1 MAKPTFLIPGASKGG
16 TTSLHYYLDEH
27 PEIYTTDVKELR
39 FFDRTA
45 NYNNGVDYYESYFQ
59 GTELKHRGETSP
71 PYWYH
76 GITFDEDGNYQW
88 DPVDD
93 VAKRVAENYPNIK
106 LIFTLRNPID
116 RSYSQYWKNVRQ
128 AREYASTYQDALK
141 EELKG
146 GRTHKNSELCWIYK
160 NKITTHLN
168 RWLDFFDCDQIQIYI
183 FERWIQNPERVLNDI
198 CEFLGVKKLGNWN
211 RIPKEKNPSTSP
223 RSRKLNYFIR
233 NKINYPLISHLNRI
247 LNIKK
252 GYPKMDKRTREFS
265 REVFQP
271 VIDHTSEF
279 LGDELSVW
287 RIADSN

>member
-1 MAKPTFLIPGASKGG
+1 
-16 TTSLHYYLDEH
+16 
-27 PEIYTTDVKELR
+27 
-39 FFDRTA
+39 
-45 NYNNGVDYYESYFQ
+45 
-59 GTELKHRGETSP
+59 
-71 PYWYH
+71 
-76 GITFDEDGNYQW
+76 
-88 DPVDD
+88 
-93 VAKRVAENYPNIK
+93 
-106 LIFTLRNPID
+106 
-116 RSYSQYWKNVRQ
+116 
-128 AREYASTYQDALK
+128 
-141 EELKG
+141 
-146 GRTHKNSELCWIYK
+146 
-160 NKITTHLN
+160 
-168 RWLDFFDCDQIQIYI
+168 LDFFDCDQIQIYI